1 MALDSFFMREEERK
15 MKDAALKLDF
25 EQAIIHRD
33 KFRELEQKL
42 NEAEAK
48 KPVTPKVVHIKT
60 KQEFDSS
67 NPPIE
72 VKKKKSKK
80 DKKSKPDESTIELLE
95 DMLGFAK
102 DGTIQAV
109 CVLAGYE
116 INGRIIEIDNAMSDK
131 VIDNIRMFVGGA
143 HTLSADLL
151 GIEGDLF
158 DDDDEIED

>member
-48 KPVTPKVVHIKT
+48 